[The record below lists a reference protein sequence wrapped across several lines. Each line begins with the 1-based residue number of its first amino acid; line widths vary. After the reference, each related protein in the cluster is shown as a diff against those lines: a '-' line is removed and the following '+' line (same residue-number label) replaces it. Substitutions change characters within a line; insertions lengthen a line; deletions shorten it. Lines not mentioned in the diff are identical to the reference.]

1 MSADVKVRV
10 TEDAENKKLTMEVFL
25 EQETGTELE
34 KLIVGRLKPMM
45 EMYLDQFEAINSQ
58 PKEEPSRII
67 TL

>member
-25 EQETGTELE
+25 EQESGTELE

-45 EMYLDQFEAINSQ
+45 EMYLDQFETLNSQ

-67 TL
+67 TI

>member
-25 EQETGTELE
+25 EQETGTQLE

-45 EMYLDQFEAINSQ
+45 EMYLDQFETMHAE

>member
-45 EMYLDQFEAINSQ
+45 EMYIDQFESINSQ

>member
-45 EMYLDQFEAINSQ
+45 EMYIDQFESINSQ
-58 PKEEPSRII
+58 SKEEPSRII

>member
-1 MSADVKVRV
+1 MSAEVIVRV
-10 TEDAENKKLTMEVFL
+10 QEDVENKQVNLEVRL

-34 KLIVGRLKPMM
+34 KLIVGRLKPML
-45 EMYLDQFEAINSQ
+45 EMYLDQFETMHAE

>member
-10 TEDAENKKLTMEVFL
+10 TEDSENKKLTMEVFL
-25 EQETGTELE
+25 EQEGGTELE